1 MIDDNMLFCVG
12 PIEVSAVRIRC
23 MSMYVRACMRVC
35 IHMCACM
42 TDSVLCIVP
51 IIEGRQL
58 VIQFISQLII
68 DLLSL
73 NV

>member
-35 IHMCACM
+35 ACVYTYVCM
-42 TDSVLCIVP
+42 HD
-51 IIEGRQL
+51 R
-58 VIQFISQLII
+58 
-68 DLLSL
+68 
-73 NV
+73 